1 VSRVREVCERGL
13 RARGVRQLNPSMLM
27 ELRSPGPVGGWRTR
41 ALPLADGT
49 SGRSAT
55 FAVLF
60 AAERPLS
67 DTSSKLATPIAE

>member
-1 VSRVREVCERGL
+1 
-13 RARGVRQLNPSMLM
+13 
-27 ELRSPGPVGGWRTR
+27 
-41 ALPLADGT
+41 LPLADGT

-67 DTSSKLATPIAE
+67 DTSRKLATPIAE